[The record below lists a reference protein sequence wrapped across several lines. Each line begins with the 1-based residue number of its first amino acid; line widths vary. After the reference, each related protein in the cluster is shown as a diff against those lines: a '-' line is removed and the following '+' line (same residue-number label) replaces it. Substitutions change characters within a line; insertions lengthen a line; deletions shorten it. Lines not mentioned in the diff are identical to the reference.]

1 MKKYK
6 GVVMGFVAGAMC
18 MVTVS
23 AMAATYAKVQAT
35 VLHDVIFEFNG
46 EKVASPSDQP
56 VLNYNGYTYL
66 PVRFV
71 GESLD
76 AEVNWDPAKRLVSV
90 DLEPEVI
97 EKVVEVEVPYYVTDP
112 DKVSGSYEEMPLSVE
127 KDAFEVKVRTF
138 IRDKGLNQ
146 TKVVLACYNEST
158 KDEAF
163 TISNSSAKLVVDGE
177 EIGLHPLPSRWD
189 NQWGRKYIKS
199 IDDDDDRTE
208 GYLMFEY
215 IPSDWKK
222 AELSFDVM
230 ERSGDKKTY
239 IYHIINDNPTD
250 EEDDED

>member
-35 VLHDVIFEFNG
+35 LLHDVIFEFNG

-76 AEVNWDPAKRLVSV
+76 AEVNWDPAKRLVS
-90 DLEPEVI
+90 LNIEPEVI

-112 DKVSGSYEEMPLSVE
+112 DAVSSSYTDLPASKEYNE
-127 KDAFEVKVRTF
+127 FEVE
-138 IRDKGLNQ
+138 IRAIHADKGLNR
-146 TKVVLACYNEST
+146 TKISLACYNENT
-158 KDEAF
+158 KDKRF
-163 TISNSSAKLVVDGE
+163 TLSNRSAKLTVDGE
-177 EIGLHPLPSRWD
+177 EIALYPIPSKWD
-189 NQWGRKYIKS
+189 QQWGASYINR
-199 IDDDDDRTE
+199 IDDDDERTE
-208 GYLMFEY
+208 GFLLFEG
-215 IPSDWKK
+215 IASDWEKLD
-222 AELSFDVM
+222 LSFDVLCND
-230 ERSGDKKTY
+230 ETSKTY
-239 IYHIINDNPTD
+239 TYHIYDENPVADD
-250 EEDDED
+250 EEEE